1 MYRLRYDERIRKQVG
16 KEKVDAVVNAI
27 LRSPFYQSL
36 ELAAA
41 GNEAL
46 LEEVILI
53 ALGAPSFISNEDK
66 TDMGVESAPFVSD
79 VFARRE
85 TFQDVENELAYRE
98 GRTGSRVPNSPVV
111 VQSNPTTHP

>member
-53 ALGAPSFISNEDK
+53 ALARPPSSQMRTKQTWELSPLHLFLMFCK
-66 TDMGVESAPFVSD
+66 TRNLS
-79 VFARRE
+79 RR
-85 TFQDVENELAYRE
+85 
-98 GRTGSRVPNSPVV
+98 
-111 VQSNPTTHP
+111 